1 MEKYFLQI
9 QSVLEKHLCKNIRYI
24 DFPTGFRT
32 TPATPTA
39 TPFLD
44 LTHRRR
50 RRRRRI
56 QAEEVEEGVGATA
69 RVLTASGQTT
79 TVTRT
84 STAPPAHS
92 RLTEEQPEAQQRRR
106 RQRRRRR
113 PRRPPPQLV
122 SCRAV
127 GVADSLNSSNP
138 PLTWQLLVRPRQTRL
153 NTTSTI
159 SSPFQ
164 TLSQSH
170 QVSS

>member
-1 MEKYFLQI
+1 MGE
-9 QSVLEKHLCKNIRYI
+9 
-24 DFPTGFRT
+24 
-32 TPATPTA
+32 
-39 TPFLD
+39 
-44 LTHRRR
+44 
-50 RRRRRI
+50 
-56 QAEEVEEGVGATA
+56 GATA

-92 RLTEEQPEAQQRRR
+92 RLTEEQPEVQQRRR
-106 RQRRRRR
+106 RQR
-113 PRRPPPQLV
+113 PRQQPPQLV

-127 GVADSLNSSNP
+127 GVADSLNSSSSSNL
-138 PLTWQLLVRPRQTRL
+138 PLTWQLLVRPRQRRP

-170 QVSS
+170 QVSCCNQWQLLTSGVSSPRQHALSSSDLQVTPFFEFQLD

>member
-9 QSVLEKHLCKNIRYI
+9 HVLEKHLCKNIRYI

-39 TPFLD
+39 TPSPG
-44 LTHRRR
+44 LTHQRRR
-50 RRRRRI
+50 RRQPRVR
-56 QAEEVEEGVGATA
+56 AEEVEVGVGATA

-92 RLTEEQPEAQQRRR
+92 RPTEEQPEVLQQRRR
-106 RQRRRRR
+106 RRRQR
-113 PRRPPPQLV
+113 PRRQPPQLV

-138 PLTWQLLVRPRQTRL
+138 PLTWQLLVRPRQTRP